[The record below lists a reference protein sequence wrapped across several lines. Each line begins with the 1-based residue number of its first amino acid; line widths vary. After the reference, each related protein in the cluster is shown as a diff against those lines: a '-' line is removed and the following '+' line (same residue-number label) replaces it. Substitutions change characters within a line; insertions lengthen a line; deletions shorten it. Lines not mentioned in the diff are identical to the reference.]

1 MSFIK
6 SWVLG
11 PEEELPQG
19 SIKEYSTGVVF
30 PETSSHGLKI
40 LGAGV
45 RVKNIAFIGVKIY
58 AFAMYAD
65 LEAAKKEVAAGS
77 TLLSGAFD
85 KAICL
90 EFVREVDAT
99 TFWNALDEG
108 VKPRLEK
115 VSADAAA
122 AAEGAEDMAAKMAK
136 AMQAGEGASAALL
149 ELGEYFM
156 KKNSL
161 PLGTQVL
168 IRTADGK
175 SLQVS
180 AGVAGT
186 DPVLVGGKVDLEFQS
201 PELCQAL
208 FDIYLGEEPLSK
220 EAKDAFIAGLA

>member
-11 PEEELPQG
+11 PEEELPQ
-19 SIKEYSTGVVF
+19 
-30 PETSSHGLKI
+30 TSSHGLKI

-161 PLGTQVL
+161 PL
-168 IRTADGK
+168 
-175 SLQVS
+175 VS